1 MQQSTREAGKTSTAE
16 ETFSLEHYPFFIVSE
31 LAEGKALD
39 QINSMRTI
47 LDPSRL
53 HCDQL

>member
-16 ETFSLEHYPFFIVSE
+16 TTFLLGIVFDFVSE

-39 QINSMRTI
+39 QINSMRTS
-47 LDPSRL
+47 LDPNRL
-53 HCDQL
+53 HSVQL